1 MRLHGS
7 LSRPLFIVARPLLT
21 CGSDALG
28 WPYQGPPEE
37 RSLSASNMMQPSVLE
52 GRSLPLYNDT
62 HIMIHNEV

>member
-37 RSLSASNMMQPSVLE
+37 RSLSASNMMQLLCWKGVPY
-52 GRSLPLYNDT
+52 LY
-62 HIMIHNEV
+62 IMIHI